1 MVPFSFVAVTSTTS
15 YLNWRSVNRL
25 KEKSEKENELIF
37 RELSY
42 YKAQFNSHFTLNFF
56 NFCYNKTLY
65 ANSEAAKDVERF
77 NEMLH
82 FSLKNDSNE
91 YVTLYDEIQY
101 INNFICIQKCITNR
115 VFIDV
120 THDFDLK
127 NFYILP
133 GIISTLI
140 ENSFKHG
147 VFNDE
152 TSPIK
157 LALFIKDNVL
167 TIKLRNK
174 NANRKILNSTGIGV
188 NDLIEILKV
197 FYPNKHNYKTD
208 ETDREYYS
216 EITMELTPTG
226 QKLTAIM
233 KRFKI
238 DKKVV
243 LKHLTAW
250 IGITIINAVI
260 SYEDVKISTTLIV
273 EILGMLGFMFI
284 YYTESLWVFPRLSE
298 KGIIRLGL
306 GLLAVLFI
314 YTLILYLTFYHL
326 LHFLG
331 EKYFYDDA
339 PIYVLL
345 LNSSFLFFIT
355 SIVAYGA
362 YLNRKTKRAIE
373 IQTAREKALLIKQ
386 LGFLKNQFNSHI
398 IFNFLNYCYSHIH
411 KNSKSGAEAIELF
424 SGMLAYTLDSNP
436 DKPVLLE
443 DEIEYISSYLKLQKI
458 LHDDVQIDFKVEGDL
473 KNKFIIPQIL
483 INFIE
488 NAFKHG

>member
-1 MVPFSFVAVTSTTS
+1 
-15 YLNWRSVNRL
+15 
-25 KEKSEKENELIF
+25 
-37 RELSY
+37 
-42 YKAQFNSHFTLNFF
+42 
-56 NFCYNKTLY
+56 
-65 ANSEAAKDVERF
+65 
-77 NEMLH
+77 
-82 FSLKNDSNE
+82 
-91 YVTLYDEIQY
+91 
-101 INNFICIQKCITNR
+101 
-115 VFIDV
+115 
-120 THDFDLK
+120 
-127 NFYILP
+127 
-133 GIISTLI
+133 
-140 ENSFKHG
+140 
-147 VFNDE
+147 
-152 TSPIK
+152 
-157 LALFIKDNVL
+157 
-167 TIKLRNK
+167 
-174 NANRKILNSTGIGV
+174 
-188 NDLIEILKV
+188 
-197 FYPNKHNYKTD
+197 
-208 ETDREYYS
+208 
-216 EITMELTPTG
+216 
-226 QKLTAIM
+226 M

-488 NAFKHG
+488 NAFKHGDTKSSEFPIFIEVHSGENHIKFNISNRKKINSQTVKSTGVGNLNVLQQLNLLYKGKFKYSYLDETDFYSCNLLLLN

>member
-1 MVPFSFVAVTSTTS
+1 MFLIGFNHTEGSRVAYYTYVILYSLNFIWSYYVLYLLVFPNFFEKKRLYFVLSCLLVITIFITIDYIHVKIITPALGGTNFRGSLDTFHYIKRALVPFSFVAVTSTTS

-226 QKLTAIM
+226 
-233 KRFKI
+233 
-238 DKKVV
+238 
-243 LKHLTAW
+243 
-250 IGITIINAVI
+250 
-260 SYEDVKISTTLIV
+260 
-273 EILGMLGFMFI
+273 
-284 YYTESLWVFPRLSE
+284 
-298 KGIIRLGL
+298 
-306 GLLAVLFI
+306 
-314 YTLILYLTFYHL
+314 
-326 LHFLG
+326 
-331 EKYFYDDA
+331 
-339 PIYVLL
+339 
-345 LNSSFLFFIT
+345 
-355 SIVAYGA
+355 
-362 YLNRKTKRAIE
+362 
-373 IQTAREKALLIKQ
+373 
-386 LGFLKNQFNSHI
+386 
-398 IFNFLNYCYSHIH
+398 
-411 KNSKSGAEAIELF
+411 
-424 SGMLAYTLDSNP
+424 
-436 DKPVLLE
+436 
-443 DEIEYISSYLKLQKI
+443 
-458 LHDDVQIDFKVEGDL
+458 
-473 KNKFIIPQIL
+473 
-483 INFIE
+483 
-488 NAFKHG
+488 